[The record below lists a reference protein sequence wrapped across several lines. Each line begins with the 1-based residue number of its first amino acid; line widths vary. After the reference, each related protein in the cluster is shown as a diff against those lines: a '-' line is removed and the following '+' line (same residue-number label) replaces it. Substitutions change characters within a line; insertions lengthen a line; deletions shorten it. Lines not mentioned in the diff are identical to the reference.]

1 MSQTKA
7 IVNKLLTTVSNGYFP
22 EGYIAEKIL
31 PMIEVGQK
39 TGILGK
45 YGMNHIRLEQDLMTG
60 LAEARRVQPISRDV
74 SNLYSIDS
82 HALEGV
88 VTEDDRDNDEDPF
101 NAESDEVMGLT
112 HLILTRKE
120 KLVADQLTNPAIITQ
135 GETLVGPDQWSDYA
149 GSSPLTVALAAQN
162 ATLDGCGVQYNA
174 AFMSAKTRNTL
185 SYHPEILENL
195 GFKAERSGTLS
206 DADIMKAFKLD
217 SLFIGEAAYNT
228 AKEGQPDS
236 LGQIW
241 PDSVLFYVRPNSAAK
256 YQTAFGYYARM
267 RSRKGRRVFKYDLDN
282 PPNATGIIVQDDYS
296 YELVNVNA
304 AYLVSDV
311 LA

>member
-22 EGYIAEKIL
+22 DGYIAEKVL
-31 PMIEVGQK
+31 PLIEVGQK

-45 YGMNHIRLEQDLMTG
+45 YGMNHIRLEQDLIAG
-60 LAEARRVQPISRDV
+60 LGAARRVEPISRDV

-88 VTEDDRDNDEDPF
+88 VSEDDLDNSEDPF
-101 NAESDEVMGLT
+101 NAKSDEVMGLT

-120 KLVADQLTNPAIITQ
+120 KILADQLFDPAIVTQ
-135 GETLVGPDQWSDYA
+135 GETLVGADKWSDYA
-149 GSSPLTVALAAQN
+149 GSSPLSVAKTAQN
-162 ATLDGCGVQYNA
+162 TTLDGCGVQYNA
-174 AFMSAKTRNTL
+174 AVMSAKVRNTL

-195 GFKAERSGTLS
+195 GFKFDRAGTLS

-217 SLFIGEAAYNT
+217 SLLIGSVAYNT
-228 AKEGQPDS
+228 TKEGQADT

-241 PDSVLFYVRPNSAAK
+241 GDSVLFYVKPSSAAK

-267 RSRKGRRVFKYDLDN
+267 RSRKGRRVFEYNLDN
-282 PPNATGIIVQDDYS
+282 PPNAIGVIVQDDYS
-296 YELVNVNA
+296 YELVNVKA
-304 AYLVSDV
+304 GYLVSS
-311 LA
+311 AI